1 MSLCLEQRLAQR
13 QANVFAICPTAMSLG
28 PTPATTDC
36 RNLKQG
42 TQPRKANRNCIRRY
56 CKQCCEVVGGCRV
69 HRVASISPPVAAQQ
83 HESSII
89 PPLATVNP
97 TSTQLDHPPVTIPE
111 GPSTTSQS
119 LTTTQ
124 SLPAASRV
132 YARPLDP
139 NYARNYVLGHQRTLV
154 AEQRFQADQSLSIMI
169 RNMIDVV
176 LWLKNND
183 PPHLVRLTCTTPG
196 KFVPGDHSLLMRF
209 DLGDYIAVYCSD
221 QHAWIEQDIKT
232 PLLSPPNSTIL
243 LRSIDL
249 TDNHTLHGF
258 TERVLS
264 LSRTPATVQSPSKR
278 AFSAT
283 GMHLS
288 RLDGITSP
296 LKWQRN
302 ASSNNAASRVL
313 ISPQLPTPLPLI
325 ESPSPTVTSPLSLT
339 AGDSD
344 TSPASATVQPNAS
357 ATVPPDDQMIQT
369 LFATTFPNCTYTKAT
384 FYKHRAAYRA
394 AIRNSGDKVEYAVNA
409 GYSPAGLWNTLLA
422 EIKANTL
429 SLTGSNGLGSVS
441 NSDVKCHILPPSLL
455 SMDPST
461 TDTELLL
468 TPSLLPADPSTTD
481 TGLLPTDLT
490 GDMSDA
496 LASLFWSIEEMNHD
510 TIATTNSEFPLDFT
524 SYPQIDPFP
533 VDTFPAWLNDPSPV
547 ARCTK
552 IILQSTDNAWELIHY
567 RLHGVPKSFLLTD
580 ALKAAYVRRVQPR
593 LSWGSIGGRVAVV

>member
-28 PTPATTDC
+28 PTPATILCTKADC

-42 TQPRKANRNCIRRY
+42 TQPRKANRNCIQRY

-154 AEQRFQADQSLSIMI
+154 AEQRFQANQSLSIMI

-176 LWLKNND
+176 LWLKSTRITLEQRPS
-183 PPHLVRLTCTTPG
+183 PP
-196 KFVPGDHSLLMRF
+196 
-209 DLGDYIAVYCSD
+209 VYCSD

-258 TERVLS
+258 AERVLS
-264 LSRTPATVQSPSKR
+264 LSCTPATVQSPSKR

-283 GMHLS
+283 G
-288 RLDGITSP
+288 
-296 LKWQRN
+296 
-302 ASSNNAASRVL
+302 
-313 ISPQLPTPLPLI
+313 
-325 ESPSPTVTSPLSLT
+325 
-339 AGDSD
+339 DSD
-344 TSPASATVQPNAS
+344 TSPVSATVQPNAS
-357 ATVPPDDQMIQT
+357 ATVPPGAQARFPWKYACDMVPRIQLFVDLSDDQMIQT

-384 FYKHRAAYRA
+384 FYKHCAAYRA

-441 NSDVKCHILPPSLL
+441 NSDAKYHILPPSLL

-510 TIATTNSEFPLDFT
+510 AIATTNSEFPLDFT

-533 VDTFPAWLNDPSPV
+533 VDTFPAWLNDPSPSPSDAGLALPNLWDFPVDRQRMGAHPLQV
-547 ARCTK
+547 AWCTK
-552 IILQSTDNAWELIHY
+552 IILQSTENTWELIHY

-580 ALKAAYVRRVQPR
+580 ALKAAYVWRMQPR

>member
-1 MSLCLEQRLAQR
+1 MTDTVLCTKA
-13 QANVFAICPTAMSLG
+13 
-28 PTPATTDC
+28 DC

-69 HRVASISPPVAAQQ
+69 HRVASISLPVAAQQ

-97 TSTQLDHPPVTIPE
+97 TSTQLDHPPVNIPE
-111 GPSTTSQS
+111 GPSPTSQS

-258 TERVLS
+258 AERVLS

-296 LKWQRN
+296 LKRQRN
-302 ASSNNAASRVL
+302 ASSNNAASLVL
-313 ISPQLPTPLPLI
+313 VSPRLPTPLPLI
-325 ESPSPTVTSPLSLT
+325 KSPSPTATSPLSLT
-339 AGDSD
+339 TGDSD
-344 TSPASATVQPNAS
+344 TSPVLVPAPAMVQPNAS
-357 ATVPPDDQMIQT
+357 ATVPPGAQARFPWKYACDMVPRIQLFVDLSDDQMIQT

-394 AIRNSGDKVEYAVNA
+394 AIKNSGDKVECAVNA

-422 EIKANTL
+422 EIKANTP
-429 SLTGSNGLGSVS
+429 SLTGSSGLGSIS
-441 NSDVKCHILPPSLL
+441 NSDAK
-455 SMDPST
+455 
-461 TDTELLL
+461 
-468 TPSLLPADPSTTD
+468 
-481 TGLLPTDLT
+481 
-490 GDMSDA
+490 
-496 LASLFWSIEEMNHD
+496 
-510 TIATTNSEFPLDFT
+510 
-524 SYPQIDPFP
+524 
-533 VDTFPAWLNDPSPV
+533 
-547 ARCTK
+547 
-552 IILQSTDNAWELIHY
+552 
-567 RLHGVPKSFLLTD
+567 
-580 ALKAAYVRRVQPR
+580 
-593 LSWGSIGGRVAVV
+593 